1 MKSYTQ
7 QELDYAV
14 AVANKAWY
22 QEWYELGRKHL
33 QAIQDAP
40 FKINF

>member
-1 MKSYTQ
+1 MKLYTQ

-22 QEWYELGRKHL
+22 QEWYELGKKYFDL
-33 QAIQDAP
+33 MFDTPKEIAY
-40 FKINF
+40 